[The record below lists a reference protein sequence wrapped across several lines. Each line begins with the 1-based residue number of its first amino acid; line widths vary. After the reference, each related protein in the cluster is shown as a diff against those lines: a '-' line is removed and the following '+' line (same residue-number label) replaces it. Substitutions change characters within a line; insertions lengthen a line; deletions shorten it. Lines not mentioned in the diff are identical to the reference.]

1 MLTLICGLPNAGKTT
16 YSRRFDNP
24 LHLDEI
30 GTADNVITKMKQ
42 IDGDI
47 VVEGFF
53 GTSASRRKIR
63 SAYSGEAVCIFL
75 DISVDESIKR
85 ENRNRHPNILRNASK
100 YFEPPTCEE
109 GWNEIRIIRGGKN
122 EQCIYRKAKT

>member
-16 YSRRFDNP
+16 YSQQFDNP

-30 GTADNVITKMKQ
+30 GTADSVIDMMKQ

-53 GTSASRRKIR
+53 GKSADRRKIR
-63 SAYSGEAVCIFL
+63 SAYNGEAVCLFI
-75 DISVDESIKR
+75 DISPDESIKR
-85 ENRNRHPNILRNASK
+85 ENRNRHPSILRNAAR
-100 YFEPPTCEE
+100 YFEQPTYTE
-109 GWNEIRIIRGGKN
+109 GWNKIIHIGGKY
-122 EQCIYRKAKT
+122 ET

>member
-16 YSRRFDNP
+16 FSLQFDKP

-30 GTADNVITKMKQ
+30 GTADSVIDMMKQ
-42 IDGDI
+42 IDGDV

-53 GTSASRRKIR
+53 GKSDDRRKIR
-63 SAYSGEAVCIFL
+63 SEYNGEAVCIFI

-85 ENRNRHPNILRNASK
+85 ENRNRHPGILRNAAM
-100 YFEPPTCEE
+100 YFEQPTYGE
-109 GWNEIRIIRGGKN
+109 GWNKIIHIGGKY
-122 EQCIYRKAKT
+122 ET